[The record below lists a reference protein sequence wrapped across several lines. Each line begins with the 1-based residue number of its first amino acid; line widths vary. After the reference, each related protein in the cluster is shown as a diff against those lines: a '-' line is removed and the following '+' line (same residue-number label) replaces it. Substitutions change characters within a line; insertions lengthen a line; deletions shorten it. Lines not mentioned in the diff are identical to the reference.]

1 MNEQTLQPITITVD
15 PTKDIIAIQS
25 EAGKAKT
32 LAEAYE
38 IDGPETYEMA
48 GKDLQQI
55 KARLKAVDEQRKSIT
70 RPLDEA
76 KKAIMALFDAPTR
89 FLQGAEGLLKQKMLA
104 FSEEQE
110 RKQRELR
117 AKLEEEARKERERLA
132 AEAAAARA
140 KAEEEAR
147 KLREQAEAAKAAGD
161 AAKAAK
167 LESRAESRMEAA
179 DEKAS
184 TLEHQAAV
192 TVAPAV
198 QIQQAEVKGV
208 STREEWDFEY
218 TDQSLLPREFLI
230 PDEKA
235 IRAVV
240 KARKGATNIPGIR
253 VFSKRVLAARA
264 G

>member
-38 IDGPETYEMA
+38 IDCPETYEMA

-55 KARLKAVDEQRKSIT
+55 KARMKAVDEQRKSIT

-89 FLQGAEGLLKQKMLA
+89 FLQDAEGLLKRKMLT

-117 AKLEEEARKERERLA
+117 AKLEEEARRERERLA

-147 KLREQAEAAKAAGD
+147 RLREQAEAAKAAGD

-167 LESRAESRMEAA
+167 LESKADSRVEAA
-179 DEKAS
+179 DEKAHA
-184 TLEHQAAV
+184 LEHQAAV
-192 TVAPAV
+192 TIAPAV
-198 QIQQAEVKGV
+198 QIQQATAKGV
-208 STREEWDFEY
+208 SEREEWDFEY
-218 TDQSLLPREFLI
+218 TDVNALPREFLI

-240 KARKGATNIPGIR
+240 KARKGATNIPGVR
-253 VFSKRVLAARA
+253 VFSRKNLAARA